1 MAPIVAAALIGAAT
15 KIGTGIAASNAES
28 SAKESARNYLASQ
41 KATTDADYAGLIEE
55 IKDYY
60 DNRRGSMGTAK
71 DAADYKAAIYGYDPS
86 QFTLDFNDPNNQFTY
101 DKTREDFL
109 NPYYDMIIQDTA
121 DKIQHSAAGAGLGR
135 NPGTAS
141 NIAREVAL
149 KENELF
155 KEAQQEYNQDR
166 QFAYNKYSDYIR
178 NMQDNL
184 SRKMS
189 ATNTKLSLQ
198 GNLAQDYYGTM
209 DAKQSDLLKAEQDR
223 INAGISYATAMQGLY

>member
-1 MAPIVAAALIGAAT
+1 MAPVVAAAIIGAAT
-15 KIGTGIAASNAES
+15 KLVSDYASSAAES
-28 SAKESARNYLASQ
+28 SAKESARNYLAGQ
-41 KATTDADYAGLIEE
+41 KATTDADYARLIGDIE
-55 IKDYY
+55 KYY
-60 DNRRGSMGTAK
+60 KERGSLGTDQ
-71 DAADYKAAIYGYDPS
+71 DAIDYKAAISGYDPS
-86 QFTLDFNDPNNQFTY
+86 QFMLNMNDPNNQFTY

-155 KEAQQEYNQDR
+155 KEAQQQYNDDR

-184 SRKMS
+184 TRKLN

-198 GNLAQDYYGTM
+198 GNLAQDYYNTK
-209 DAKQSDLLKAEQDR
+209 DARQSDLLKAEQDR

>member
-15 KIGTGIAASNAES
+15 KIGTDIAASNAES

-41 KATTDADYAGLIEE
+41 KAQTDSDYAGLIGQ
-55 IKDYY
+55 IQKYY
-60 DNRRGSMGTAK
+60 TDRGSLGSAK
-71 DAADYKAAIYGYDPS
+71 DATDYKAAIYGYDPS
-86 QFTLDFNDPNNQFTY
+86 QFTLDLNDPKNQFTY

-189 ATNTKLSLQ
+189 ATNTKLSMQ
-198 GNLAQDYYGTM
+198 GNLAQDYYNTM
-209 DAKQSDLLKAEQDR
+209 DARQSDLLKAEQDR

>member
-15 KIGTGIAASNAES
+15 KIGTDIAASNAES

-41 KATTDADYAGLIEE
+41 KAMTNADYERLIGN
-55 IKDYY
+55 IKKYY
-60 DNRRGSMGTAK
+60 DERGSLGTAQ
-71 DAADYKAAIYGYDPS
+71 DATNYKAAISGYEPS
-86 QFTLDFNDPNNQFTY
+86 QFVLDFNDPNNQFTY

-198 GNLAQDYYGTM
+198 GNLAQDYYNTI
-209 DAKQSDLLKAEQDR
+209 DSRQSDLLKAEQDK